1 MLVLDLSV
9 TVINFALFQAVT
21 NAEIEAKEKWK
32 DYHEDSTIVG
42 VEGSVLNAVSGV
54 GYFIGFMFKE
64 QVEVSAVGLILLEAC
79 TVALAAVEGI
89 KWKIDYDRGVNC
101 LLMPSAA

>member
-1 MLVLDLSV
+1 VLDLAV
-9 TVINFALFQAVT
+9 TIINFALYQAVT
-21 NAEIEAKEKWK
+21 NAEIEAKATWK
-32 DYHEDSTIVG
+32 DYDEDSLVVG

-64 QVEVSAVGLILLEAC
+64 NIEVSAVGLIVLEAC

-89 KWKIDYDRGVNC
+89 KWKIDHDRMVHC
-101 LLMPSAA
+101 LLMPSST